1 MTQPALV
8 DYLDEEDGDPDEDE
22 LEASDGRASSAA

>member
-8 DYLDEEDGDPDEDE
+8 DYLDEEDEDE
-22 LEASDGRASSAA
+22 LEASDGHASSAA